1 MDLLDLM
8 FYKLLLDKSNDDSK
22 TSSRRSNRRSNRRS
36 KFGEFLYNVF
46 IIILLGFLIYI
57 LYGLV
62 VKSK

>member
-1 MDLLDLM
+1 MDLFDLM

-22 TSSRRSNRRSNRRS
+22 TSSRRSNRRS

>member
-1 MDLLDLM
+1 MDLLDLIV
-8 FYKLLLDKSNDDSK
+8 FYKLFLDKSNDDSK
-22 TSSRRSNRRSNRRS
+22 TSSRRSNRRS
-36 KFGEFLYNVF
+36 KFVEFLYNVF